1 MIYFDNAAT
10 TPIDPE
16 VINTMTRVMKE
27 NFGNPSSIHSFGR
40 EARVII
46 EDARSKISSFL
57 KVSPSEIFFTS
68 GGTEAINM
76 ILKACINDLK
86 IERIITSN
94 LEHHAVFHTLDFL
107 KTQEKFNINYVNF
120 DKSGR
125 IDIDDL
131 KKKLVKNP
139 KSLVVLMHANNE
151 IGTLLPIKKVG
162 ELCKEF
168 DSLFFSD
175 TVQTM
180 GKFENNFKNLNLDF
194 ASCSA
199 HKFHGPK
206 GIGFAYI
213 NGEIKINPMIFGGG
227 QERNMRSGT
236 ENIHGIAGMAKAF
249 EVAYR
254 DIKKTQDYITG
265 LKLYML
271 SELKKNILGIKFN
284 GECET
289 AGLPNIVN
297 VSFPENEKAEML
309 QMNLDIEG
317 IAVSGGSA
325 CVSGTSKGSHV
336 LSAIDPDNIHPTIR
350 FSFSKFNTKDEID
363 KCISVVSKVL
373 QS

>member
-16 VINTMTRVMKE
+16 VISTMTKIMKE

-46 EDARSKISSFL
+46 EDSRSMISSL
-57 KVSPSEIFFTS
+57 LNVSPSEIFFTS

-76 ILKACINDLK
+76 ILKACIIDLK
-86 IERIITSN
+86 TTNIITSK
-94 LEHHAVFHTLDFL
+94 LEHHAVFKTLDFIE
-107 KTQEKFNINYVNF
+107 TQQNINVNYVIC

-131 KKKLVKNP
+131 KKNLENNP

-151 IGTLLPIKKVG
+151 TGTLLQIKKVG
-162 ELCKEF
+162 ELCKEYE
-168 DSLFFSD
+168 SLFFSD

-180 GKFENNFKNLNLDF
+180 GKFENNFKNLDLDF
-194 ASCSA
+194 ACCSA
-199 HKFHGPK
+199 HKLHGPK

-236 ENIHGIAGMAKAF
+236 ENIYGIAGIAKAF
-249 EVAYR
+249 EIAYR
-254 DIKKTQDYITG
+254 DMTKTHEYVSG
-265 LKLYML
+265 LKQYMI
-271 SELKKNILGIKFN
+271 SELKENISEIQFN

-289 AGLPNIVN
+289 AGLPNVVS

-309 QMNLDIEG
+309 QMNLDIAG
-317 IAVSGGSA
+317 IAASGGSA
-325 CVSGTSKGSHV
+325 CASGTSKASHV
-336 LSAIDPDNIHPTIR
+336 LKAIDPDNTHPTIR
-350 FSFSKFNTKDEID
+350 FSFSKFNTKNEID
-363 KCISVVSKVL
+363 KCTSIISKVL